1 MQKEMEDIYRL
12 AISNMATG
20 LQDLEDRVAYL
31 EGQLDKPAPHQ
42 TAFDLA
48 RYRKLLETCISSR
61 KQAAKTTDQVEYFER
76 CHIKIEAYEHAL
88 KLLDA

>member
-1 MQKEMEDIYRL
+1 MEDIYRL
-12 AISNMATG
+12 ALSNMATG
-20 LQDLEDRVAYL
+20 LQDLTDRVEYL

-61 KQAAKTTDQVEYFER
+61 KQVAGEARHGGYYDQCR
-76 CHIKIEAYEHAL
+76 IKIEAYEHAL